1 MTGDDLFEMLKENL
15 SIIIPILWK
24 ITLFAFVCKLGKN
37 KEIKIKRENGLV

>member
-24 ITLFAFVCKLGKN
+24 IALFAFACKLGKD
-37 KEIKIKRENGLV
+37 KEIKIKGENGLV

>member
-15 SIIIPILWK
+15 SIIISIKK
-24 ITLFAFVCKLGKN
+24 IALFAFVCKLGKN